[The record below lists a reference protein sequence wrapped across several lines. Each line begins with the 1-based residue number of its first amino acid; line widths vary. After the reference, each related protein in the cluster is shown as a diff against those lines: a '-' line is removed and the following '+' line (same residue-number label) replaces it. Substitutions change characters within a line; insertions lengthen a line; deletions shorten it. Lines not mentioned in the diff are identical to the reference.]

1 MLFVIYYTDGTSTI
15 MYANKSVN
23 FSFNTYVSELGK
35 SIDYMGNLPQSDSLF
50 YYDLDTFQIEKG
62 TTATTYEPYTSDKIS
77 FEETLRSLPNGT
89 QDEIV
94 EIDGKYFKNEKISE
108 ANEELAEPQ
117 LIDLT
122 DNNLVTGD
130 LQSHVDGSVYN
141 TADVLFSPY
150 ISFDVD
156 TNQSA
161 RIDGLAEGVSR
172 NSKAIGILAERLR
185 IYDFTLAP
193 GPKTLLKGD
202 RDAGF
207 FGYVSSADL
216 ITGDALAADLGLTA
230 GTSMYSDGPWIKY
243 IFQGQIKFT
252 PLKGFRHS
260 ISHNA
265 IYNVGAVYGTE
276 DEGTL
281 PPNGRLGT
289 QLSILASDNSINTT
303 GDFLN
308 ASAVI
313 AAVGETVKLTGWDN
327 GANNG
332 DFTVDSITST
342 KIVLSGGTLIDESLN
357 KGGKVYNT
365 ADMVTQNAKTTVDG
379 VEYRV
384 ELMQG
389 ASNDPLD
396 SYADSDKDSVG
407 ADNEW
412 NAIILPLH
420 ERAKLQDWAFP
431 QYAGTT
437 EYWGTDLTDEDLR
450 THNKFGVGSYTWCQ
464 EVRDDSDTFRRVIR
478 GHSGASYS
486 YAYLSW
492 YTYST
497 YVWRPVIKVIG

>member
-1 MLFVIYYTDGTSTI
+1 MAGQFGLP
-15 MYANKSVN
+15 
-23 FSFNTYVSELGK
+23 SEITLER
-35 SIDYMGNLPQSDSLF
+35 IA
-50 YYDLDTFQIEKG
+50 
-62 TTATTYEPYTSDKIS
+62 TAT
-77 FEETLRSLPNGT
+77 ETLA
-89 QDEIV
+89 
-94 EIDGKYFKNEKISE
+94 EK
-108 ANEELAEPQ
+108 
-117 LIDLT
+117 
-122 DNNLVTGD
+122 
-130 LQSHVDGSVYN
+130 
-141 TADVLFSPY
+141 
-150 ISFDVD
+150 
-156 TNQSA
+156 
-161 RIDGLAEGVSR
+161 SR
-172 NSKAIGILAERLR
+172 V
-185 IYDFTLAP
+185 YDFTNAP
-193 GPKTLLKGD
+193 GPKILQKGD

-207 FGYVSSADL
+207 FGFVSSADL

-230 GTSMYSDGPWIKY
+230 GVSMYSDGPWIKY

-342 KIVLSGGTLIDESLN
+342 KIVLSGGTLIDESLT

-396 SYADSDKDSVG
+396 SYANSDRDSVG

-420 ERAKLQDWAFP
+420 ERAKLQDWVYPA
-431 QYAGTT
+431 YAGTT

-464 EVRDDSDTFRRVIR
+464 EVRDDSDTFRRVSR
-478 GHSGASYS
+478 GYIGASYS
-486 YAYLSW
+486 GAYYSW
-492 YTYST
+492 YAASRF
-497 YVWRPVIKVIG
+497 VFRPVLSVIG

>member
-1 MLFVIYYTDGTSTI
+1 MAGQFGLP
-15 MYANKSVN
+15 
-23 FSFNTYVSELGK
+23 SEITLER
-35 SIDYMGNLPQSDSLF
+35 IA
-50 YYDLDTFQIEKG
+50 
-62 TTATTYEPYTSDKIS
+62 TAT
-77 FEETLRSLPNGT
+77 ETLA
-89 QDEIV
+89 
-94 EIDGKYFKNEKISE
+94 EK
-108 ANEELAEPQ
+108 
-117 LIDLT
+117 
-122 DNNLVTGD
+122 
-130 LQSHVDGSVYN
+130 
-141 TADVLFSPY
+141 
-150 ISFDVD
+150 
-156 TNQSA
+156 
-161 RIDGLAEGVSR
+161 SR
-172 NSKAIGILAERLR
+172 V
-185 IYDFTLAP
+185 YDFTNAP
-193 GPKTLLKGD
+193 GSKTLQKGN

-207 FGYVSSADL
+207 FGFVSSTDL

-230 GTSMYSDGPWIKY
+230 GTSMYSDSPWIKY

-342 KIVLSGGTLIDESLN
+342 KIVLSGGTLIDESLT

-396 SYADSDKDSVG
+396 SYANSDRDSVG

-420 ERAKLQDWAFP
+420 ERAKLQDWVYPA
-431 QYAGTT
+431 YAGTT

-464 EVRDDSDTFRRVIR
+464 EVRDDSDTFSRVCR
-478 GHSGASYS
+478 GRFGASYS
-486 YAYLSW
+486 QPVISW
-492 YTYST
+492 VVGSVR
-497 YVWRPVIKVIG
+497 VWRPVIKVIG

>member
-1 MLFVIYYTDGTSTI
+1 MAGQFGLP
-15 MYANKSVN
+15 
-23 FSFNTYVSELGK
+23 SEITLER
-35 SIDYMGNLPQSDSLF
+35 IA
-50 YYDLDTFQIEKG
+50 
-62 TTATTYEPYTSDKIS
+62 TAT
-77 FEETLRSLPNGT
+77 ETLA
-89 QDEIV
+89 
-94 EIDGKYFKNEKISE
+94 EK
-108 ANEELAEPQ
+108 
-117 LIDLT
+117 
-122 DNNLVTGD
+122 
-130 LQSHVDGSVYN
+130 
-141 TADVLFSPY
+141 
-150 ISFDVD
+150 
-156 TNQSA
+156 
-161 RIDGLAEGVSR
+161 SR
-172 NSKAIGILAERLR
+172 V
-185 IYDFTLAP
+185 YDFTNAP
-193 GPKTLLKGD
+193 GPKILQKGD

-207 FGYVSSADL
+207 FGFVSSADL

-252 PLKGFRHS
+252 PLKGFRRS

-281 PPNGRLGT
+281 PPNGQLGT

-303 GDFLN
+303 ADFLN
-308 ASAVI
+308 VNAVI

-332 DFTVDSITST
+332 TFTVDSITST

-365 ADMVTQNAKTTVDG
+365 ADMVTQNAKTIVDG

-396 SYADSDKDSVG
+396 SYANSDRDSVG

-420 ERAKLQDWAFP
+420 ERAKLQDWVYP
-431 QYAGTT
+431 QYAGVT

-450 THNKFGVGSYTWCQ
+450 THKKFGAGSYAWCQ
-464 EVRDDSDTFRRVIR
+464 EVKDNSETYKRVYR
-478 GHSGASYS
+478 GYGGASYS
-486 YAYLSW
+486 GTYYSW
-492 YTYST
+492 DASSIF
-497 YVWRPVIKVIG
+497 VWRPVIKVIG